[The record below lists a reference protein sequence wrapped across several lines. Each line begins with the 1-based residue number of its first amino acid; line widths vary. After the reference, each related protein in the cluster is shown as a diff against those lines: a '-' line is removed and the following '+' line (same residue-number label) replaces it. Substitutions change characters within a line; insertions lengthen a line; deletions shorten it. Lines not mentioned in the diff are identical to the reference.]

1 MSPAAKPRL
10 AGLAVAALLL
20 ATATA
25 SFAADEAATRPAAVD
40 TFPHPVMPESS
51 RWPTYAFRAIGA
63 MFVLAAVVG
72 PILRKNFP
80 QDLPPATHAHDEPP
94 GTSGHHG
101 RSGTKD
107 LNPPDRHHH

>member
-1 MSPAAKPRL
+1 LSPAAPRPL
-10 AGLAVAALLL
+10 AGLATALLL
-20 ATATA
+20 AIATA
-25 SFAADEAATRPAAVD
+25 SYAADEPATRPTATVD
-40 TFPHPVMPESS
+40 TFPHPVMPEPS

-63 MFVLAAVVG
+63 MFFLAAVVG
-72 PILRKNFP
+72 PIVRKSFP
-80 QDLPPATHAHDEPP
+80 QDLPPATHSHDEPP